1 MSVIIGYVRVSTAEQ
16 SEERQ
21 IRALTEQG
29 AEKIFAEKLSAK
41 TMHRPK
47 LIEMME
53 FARDGDV
60 VIVSEFSRLARSTKD
75 LLDIIDRLRG
85 KGVDVK
91 SLSESLD
98 TTTPT
103 GELMLTLLGAIATF
117 ERRIML
123 QRQREGIQIAKEQG
137 KYRGRAKKKK
147 PPEWEE
153 LRKAYQTRKIP
164 TVTALAR
171 RCDCS
176 TVTVRRWLRESD

>member
-1 MSVIIGYVRVSTAEQ
+1 MIIGYVRVSTAEQ

-21 IRALTEQG
+21 IRALENAG
-29 AEKIFAEKLSAK
+29 AEKIFAEKLSARTK
-41 TMHRPK
+41 DRPK
-47 LIEMME
+47 LIEMMDY
-53 FARDGDV
+53 AREGDT

-75 LLDIIDRLRG
+75 LLDIIERLRG
-85 KGVDVK
+85 KNVEVR
-91 SLSESLD
+91 SLTEALD

-117 ERRIML
+117 ERKIML